1 MPFGVL
7 LACLAWVF
15 IWHRSEDSEHRGH
28 QRAGQAD
35 ADEPERAVPKIGQAA
50 GPGLGEDAKDQ
61 RRHERPGRQRTSRG

>member
-1 MPFGVL
+1 MTFGVL

-35 ADEPERAVPKIGQAA
+35 ADEPERAVHKIGQAA
-50 GPGLGEDAKDQ
+50 GPG
-61 RRHERPGRQRTSRG
+61 PG